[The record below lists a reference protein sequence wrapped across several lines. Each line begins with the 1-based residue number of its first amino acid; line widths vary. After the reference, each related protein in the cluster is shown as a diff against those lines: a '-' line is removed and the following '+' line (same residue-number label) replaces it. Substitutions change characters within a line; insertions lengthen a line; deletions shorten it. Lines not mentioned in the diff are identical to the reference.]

1 MPYTSALFYFGILTL
16 VMLFVEIMFTYATQ
30 GFGYGFSSNRDP
42 ETKFSKLGLRI
53 KRAYQNQIESS
64 AYIVPVLVA
73 ASFLR
78 LENSSAEIAALIL
91 ILGRVVF
98 AVLYYSGIPFARVL
112 GFGMGTFSTLFIGYM
127 LLTSGLI

>member
-1 MPYTSALFYFGILTL
+1 MSYTSALVYFGLLTL

-64 AYIVPVLVA
+64 AYIIPVLA
-73 ASFLR
+73 AAIVLG
-78 LENSSAEIAALIL
+78 LESNGGEIAALL
-91 ILGRVVF
+91 LVLGRVIF
-98 AVLYYSGIPFARVL
+98 ALLYYSGIPFARVF
-112 GFGMGTFSTLFIGYM
+112 GFGMSTFSTLFIVYM
-127 LLTSGLI
+127 LLISGLI